1 MIDLN
6 LLIPALIFLPAAIGF
21 VGCVIPRV
29 AFPVSIAM
37 LISYAYAAAR
47 LIGTDFSFVF
57 TLVGEGGI
65 RFSLDSYSFPLIFG
79 SSVTLLI
86 VFGLFAQRFSHYF
99 YQVCLVLFTALLIS
113 FSTVDLV
120 SMFIALEL
128 LGFSAFLLIADRN
141 DKKSLFHAFQYLIG
155 GGLAMLIYL
164 IGVVQAFTFTGTFL
178 VEDLVKAPNTALCLI
193 VAGLL
198 TKSGVFLCGLWVP
211 NIYSHA
217 NSQSAAILSG
227 CVTCAG
233 IAPIARMSKILV
245 PISDS
250 MIVIGVISAVVA
262 AIYAVF
268 ERDNGRALGWSSV
281 SQLGIAILSPT
292 YACLYA
298 MQHGICKALLFSTL
312 QPQPQLLE
320 IHHHSETHGHGSN
333 AQTKNPP
340 PIEEL
345 VRVIVF
351 TAASLSIMGFP
362 FLTGFI
368 TKNWVKAD
376 LPYEAKIIYTTA
388 ALLTSTVYARL
399 IFDRVSTYIRTCK
412 PLPLLSLNRL
422 SRNVT
427 DAINSHKVWILAIS
441 LFMLVSFSLLSM
453 DIYSAYNI
461 RSAVVSAILGGVLFI
476 SVIGIRADEF
486 VKPVTRTLD
495 LVGAPFLVAA
505 LLLANLLYFKI

>member
-1 MIDLN
+1 MIDLH
-6 LLIPALIFLPAAIGF
+6 LLIPALIFLPAALGF
-21 VGCVIPRV
+21 IGCVIPRV

-57 TLVGEGGI
+57 TLVGDGGI

-86 VFGLFAQRFSHYF
+86 VFGLFVQRFSHYF

-312 QPQPQLLE
+312 QPQLLE

-351 TAASLSIMGFP
+351 SAASLSIMGFP

-427 DAINSHKVWILAIS
+427 DAINSPKVWILAVS